1 MKKYISDN
9 LYINQPILFLR
20 GKDLNNEE
28 PLKIDKEPDNNFNSH
43 IEIITKKFNDKLRDF
58 QPIAFLGSLSLI
70 IATFSGN
77 KFGSAQDYATV
88 AGFCFLLAFLTS
100 LLITILNLSWYPSL
114 SILPVLFNSF
124 GVIFLFLVSWE
135 FAKASVLLKS
145 VIEIIEVLPLVI
157 VAMFVFTKLNFY
169 SRYKRSSIRS
179 VKVLNIVLLLIY
191 ILSCIILLIFASTK
205 IYSLFWHVEINYPF
219 LKNGYFGVTFLALF
233 VLMIDKYYLK
243 YIIGFDEK
251 KGIYKYYLYIN
262 DAINYNT
269 SLGIIFVSFSV
280 IFLNEYDFSFFGK
293 LGLFMILVINF
304 ILIIIKIKILP
315 SVYKKTI

>member
-1 MKKYISDN
+1 M
-9 LYINQPILFLR
+9 
-20 GKDLNNEE
+20 NNEE
-28 PLKIDKEPDNNFNSH
+28 PLKIDKKPDNNFDSH
-43 IEIITKKFNDKLRDF
+43 IQIITEKFNDKLKEF

-77 KFGSAQDYATV
+77 KFGSAQDYAIV

-100 LLITILNLSWYPSL
+100 LLITIPNLSWFSPL

-135 FAKASVLLKS
+135 FAKVSVLLKS
-145 VIEIIEVLPLVI
+145 VIELSNVLPLVI
-157 VAMFVFTKLNFY
+157 AAMFVFTKLNFY
-169 SRYKRSSIRS
+169 RRYKLSSIRS

-191 ILSCIILLIFASTK
+191 ILTCIILFTFASTK

-219 LKNGYFGVTFLALF
+219 LKNGYLYAMSLGLC
-233 VLMIDKYYLK
+233 VLLIDKYYIK

-251 KGIYKYYLYIN
+251 KGIYKYSVYIN

-269 SLGIIFVSFSV
+269 SLGIILMSFSL
-280 IFLNEYDFSFFGK
+280 ILLNEYDFSFFGI

-315 SVYKKTI
+315 SVYKKNI